1 MLQTF
6 QLESK
11 TVMKS
16 KCAPKLVTSTIYQAL
31 LHFPAAEP
39 IATFTVNA
47 AVAKRCA
54 SAEFPQYDGNAA
66 ANCCHAASKS

>member
-1 MLQTF
+1 MQ
-6 QLESK
+6 
-11 TVMKS
+11 S

-39 IATFTVNA
+39 IAIFTVNA

-54 SAEFPQYDGNAA
+54 SAEFPQYDGSAA
-66 ANCCHAASKS
+66 DNCCHTPCNS